1 MVSFFIQLNLGGY
14 RRFLQRS
21 NDELNYAKTLKYK
34 REKGQTKI
42 KPKQFWG
49 VKKKIKVF
57 FFKIQFTN
65 QKKFFLYTREK
76 KIPKNFPF
84 PQKKYSISSEKKKNK
99 NPQKNIF
106 FLIKRKMN

>member
-49 VKKKIKVF
+49 VKKKLKF
-57 FFKIQFTN
+57 FFKFNLPTKKN
-65 QKKFFLYTREK
+65 SFYTHVKKNSQKFP
-76 KIPKNFPF
+76 IPP
-84 PQKKYSISSEKKKNK
+84 KKYSISSEKKKNK